1 MINWLRSR
9 RPKPQR
15 PAAQASAPVVE
26 FQTKQVGTSLVVS
39 APPGPGWHAMALA
52 GSVPADPG
60 RTVVVVDFPAG
71 GDGGYWTA
79 LVQALRGRGPVR
91 LAVSGAGSATG
102 TGPSRAIAA
111 QWLSEQLKAEVVAA
125 DGTLVPVPGG
135 STFVANAHATG
146 SWRSFHPDK
155 PSESL
160 GARFPSPEWE
170 SFMTTAPWRAGP
182 VSVAE
187 PVPTGLWL
195 HATPTAATRRHST
208 LAFGVPV
215 RMDVLTVVLGGPEEA
230 QLPSADLRAL
240 WEALPEEIRRR
251 VRFASC
257 GADLGQ
263 FAADTIGRPV
273 IAFNGLPVSTEGGIE
288 VGIVAP
294 DGRPTWRAFAIEL
307 RYRPGKS
314 PEVITARPPVAGLKS
329 LRPGL
334 WELTANVVVEAVAAG
349 LWVRAAGATPF
360 GAEAVRGMPVDPEW
374 ARMTV
379 GVPGEPVG
387 DEVSV
392 AGAKLFA
399 GLDTESQR
407 VVRLVFGEAPKT
419 EEPEP
424 EPVVAAPIIEDEPV
438 VDEPTAV
445 VPESLLTA
453 IDADVNYDIGDDLPT
468 MVLLRRQM
476 ALGQH
481 MKLEQPSEVEPWP
494 APQPPP
500 PVPMVETPLVVAEP
514 AEPALAMASSAPV
527 VEPSVVAMVE
537 PQPSEPEPPQ
547 TQPPLTL
554 PPAPVRVEPF
564 LVDPGID
571 VDALLDTLVAAE
583 TALDEHRGWLLRT
596 LGGQYDSYASRV
608 LRLLVQHPD
617 LRQGELQSVV
627 TDLVAVL
634 VYLAAGE
641 RKADEA
647 LLSGDVDA
655 LLPFLSCVISG
666 LQRLPTYEG
675 VAFCGGALDP
685 GTHRTGAILTEV
697 SFLNAVTADDAALPG
712 DAEFVIWSD
721 SARRTGLLEP
731 ELEPIVF
738 LPGTRFQVLG
748 VQDNRVLLGEIGGA
762 AQLASLEEAA
772 KLRAATGPVA
782 DPLRFGRSVGSPP

>member
-1 MINWLRSR
+1 MINWLKSR
-9 RPKPQR
+9 RSKSATPT
-15 PAAQASAPVVE
+15 PAAPQAPVVE
-26 FQTKQVGTSLVVS
+26 FQTRQVGAALVVS

-52 GSVPADPG
+52 ASVPGDPG
-60 RTVVVVDFPAG
+60 RTMVVVDFPS
-71 GDGGYWTA
+71 GDNGGYWSA

-91 LAVSGAGSATG
+91 LAVSGAGSASG
-102 TGPSRAIAA
+102 SGPTRAIAA
-111 QWLSEQLKAEVVAA
+111 QWLAEQLQAEVVAP

-146 SWRSFHPDK
+146 AWRSFHPDK
-155 PSESL
+155 PSEAL

-195 HATPTAATRRHST
+195 HATPTAALRRHSV

-230 QLPSADLRAL
+230 RLPSSDLRAL

-251 VRFASC
+251 VRFASF
-257 GADLGQ
+257 GAELGQ

-273 IAFNGLPVSTEGGIE
+273 IAYNGLPLSTERGIE
-288 VGIVAP
+288 VGIVSA
-294 DGRPTWRAFAIEL
+294 DGRPTWRSFATEL
-307 RYRPGKS
+307 RYRPGKA
-314 PEVITARPPVAGLKS
+314 PEVVAARPPVSGLKP

-334 WELTANVVVEAVAAG
+334 WELTESVVVEAVASG
-349 LWVRAAGATPF
+349 LWVRAAA
-360 GAEAVRGMPVDPEW
+360 AVDGDSVRSMPVDPEW
-374 ARMTV
+374 ARLTV
-379 GVPGEPVG
+379 GVPGEQVG

-399 GLDTESQR
+399 GLDAETQR
-407 VVRLVFGEAPKT
+407 VVRLVFGEAPKAA
-419 EEPEP
+419 EPEVEAVVEVP
-424 EPVVAAPIIEDEPV
+424 VEDAEPV
-438 VDEPTAV
+438 PTAV
-445 VPESLLTA
+445 
-453 IDADVNYDIGDDLPT
+453 DADINYDIGDDLPT

-476 ALGQH
+476 ELQISAASASASASVAVAVAEPVSGSATASLDIW
-481 MKLEQPSEVEPWP
+481 PVE
-494 APQPPP
+494 PP
-500 PVPMVETPLVVAEP
+500 PVPA
-514 AEPALAMASSAPV
+514 
-527 VEPSVVAMVE
+527 
-537 PQPSEPEPPQ
+537 
-547 TQPPLTL
+547 
-554 PPAPVRVEPF
+554 RVEPF

-571 VDALLDTLVAAE
+571 VDTMLDTLVAAE
-583 TALDEHRGWLLRT
+583 TALDEHRAWMRRT
-596 LGGQYDSYASRV
+596 LGDQYDSYASRV
-608 LRLLVQHPD
+608 LRLLVQHPS
-617 LRQGELQSVV
+617 LRDGELQSVV

-666 LQRLPTYEG
+666 LQRLPVYEG

-685 GTHRTGAILTEV
+685 STHRAGAILTEV
-697 SFLNAVTADDAALPG
+697 SFLNAVTSSEVALPG

-721 SARRTGLLEP
+721 SGRRTGYFEP

-748 VQDNRVLLGEIGGA
+748 VEGGRILLGEIGGGD
-762 AQLASLEEAA
+762 QLSRLEEAA

-782 DPLRFGRSVGSPP
+782 DPVRFGRSIGSPV

>member
-1 MINWLRSR
+1 MINWLKSR
-9 RPKPQR
+9 RSKPSTPA
-15 PAAQASAPVVE
+15 PAAPQPPVVE
-26 FQTKQVGTSLVVS
+26 FQTRQVGTTLVVS

-52 GSVPADPG
+52 ASVPADTG
-60 RTVVVVDFPAG
+60 RTMVVVDFPS
-71 GDGGYWTA
+71 GDNGGYWSA

-91 LAVSGAGSATG
+91 LAVSGAGSASG
-102 TGPSRAIAA
+102 SGPTRAIAA
-111 QWLSEQLKAEVVAA
+111 QWLSEQLQAEVVAP

-146 SWRSFHPDK
+146 AWRSFHPDK
-155 PSESL
+155 PSEAL

-195 HATPTAATRRHST
+195 HATPTAALRRHSV

-230 QLPSADLRAL
+230 RLPSSDLRAL

-251 VRFASC
+251 VRFASF
-257 GADLGQ
+257 GAELGQ

-273 IAFNGLPVSTEGGIE
+273 IAYNGLPLSTERGIE
-288 VGIVAP
+288 VGIVSG
-294 DGRPTWRAFAIEL
+294 DGRPTWRSFATEL
-307 RYRPGKS
+307 RYRPGKA
-314 PEVITARPPVAGLKS
+314 PEVVAARPPVAGLKP

-334 WELTANVVVEAVAAG
+334 WELSESVVVEAVTSG
-349 LWVRAAGATPF
+349 LWVRAAGVA
-360 GAEAVRGMPVDPEW
+360 GDDAVRSMPVDPEW
-374 ARMTV
+374 ARLTV

-399 GLDTESQR
+399 GLDPETQR
-407 VVRLVFGEAPKT
+407 VVRLVFGEAPKAAEPEA
-419 EEPEP
+419 EEPV
-424 EPVVAAPIIEDEPV
+424 VVAAPCDVVGASGASGAPVAPVASGASDVEPV
-438 VDEPTAV
+438 
-445 VPESLLTA
+445 
-453 IDADVNYDIGDDLPT
+453 DADINYDIGDDLPT

-476 ALGQH
+476 ELQISGADASVAEPVSGSATASISAEAWPL
-481 MKLEQPSEVEPWP
+481 PVES
-494 APQPPP
+494 P
-500 PVPMVETPLVVAEP
+500 PVPA
-514 AEPALAMASSAPV
+514 
-527 VEPSVVAMVE
+527 
-537 PQPSEPEPPQ
+537 
-547 TQPPLTL
+547 
-554 PPAPVRVEPF
+554 RVEPF

-571 VDALLDTLVAAE
+571 VDTMLDTLVAAE
-583 TALDEHRGWLLRT
+583 TALDEHRGWMRRT
-596 LGGQYDSYASRV
+596 LGDQYDSYASRV
-608 LRLLVQHPD
+608 LRLLVQHPS
-617 LRQGELQSVV
+617 LREGELQSVV

-666 LQRLPTYEG
+666 LQRLPVYEG

-685 GTHRTGAILTEV
+685 GTHRAGAILTEV
-697 SFLNAVTADDAALPG
+697 SFLNAVTSPEVALPG

-721 SARRTGLLEP
+721 SGRRTGYFEP

-748 VQDNRVLLGEIGGA
+748 VEGGRILLGEIGGGV
-762 AQLASLEEAA
+762 QLARLEEAA

-782 DPLRFGRSVGSPP
+782 DPVRFGRSVGSPV

>member
-1 MINWLRSR
+1 MRSR

-15 PAAQASAPVVE
+15 PAAEAQPPVVE
-26 FQTKQVGTSLVVS
+26 FQTRQVGAALIVS

-52 GSVPADPG
+52 GSVPPDPG

-71 GDGGYWTA
+71 GDGSYWTA

-102 TGPSRAIAA
+102 AGPARAIAA
-111 QWLSEQLKAEVVAA
+111 QWLAEQLKAEVVAA

-155 PSESL
+155 PSEAL

-195 HATPTAATRRHST
+195 HATPTAATRRHSA

-215 RMDVLTVVLGGPEEA
+215 RMDVLTVILGGPEEA
-230 QLPSADLRAL
+230 QLPSAELRAL

-251 VRFASC
+251 VRFASF

-273 IAFNGLPVSTEGGIE
+273 IAFNGLPVATERGIE
-288 VGIVAP
+288 VGVVAP
-294 DGRPTWRAFAIEL
+294 DGRPTWRAFASEL
-307 RYRPGKS
+307 RYRPGKP
-314 PEVITARPPVAGLKS
+314 PEVIAARPPVAGLKS
-329 LRPGL
+329 LRPGQ

-349 LWVRAAGATPF
+349 LWVRAAGATPA
-360 GAEAVRGMPVDPEW
+360 GAELVRGMPVDPEW

-387 DEVSV
+387 DEISV

-399 GLDTESQR
+399 GLDAESQR
-407 VVRLVFGEAPKT
+407 VVRLVFGEAPK
-419 EEPEP
+419 PEP
-424 EPVVAAPIIEDEPV
+424 AADPV
-438 VDEPTAV
+438 VDTAVDAGVDGPTAV
-445 VPESLLTA
+445 VAEAVLTA
-453 IDADVNYDIGDDLPT
+453 VDADVNYDIGDELPT

-476 ALGQH
+476 ALHQIGAGQIT
-481 MKLEQPSEVEPWP
+481 PSPLDPSPLDPPPLDPGQIDPGPIDPGPVESSQIELPADPWPVEP
-494 APQPPP
+494 
-500 PVPMVETPLVVAEP
+500 
-514 AEPALAMASSAPV
+514 
-527 VEPSVVAMVE
+527 
-537 PQPSEPEPPQ
+537 
-547 TQPPLTL
+547 
-554 PPAPVRVEPF
+554 PPAPVRAEPF

-583 TALDEHRGWLLRT
+583 TALDEHRGWMLRT
-596 LGGQYDSYASRV
+596 LGDQYDSYASRV
-608 LRLLVQHPD
+608 LRLLVQHPE
-617 LRQGELQSVV
+617 LREGELQSVV

-675 VAFCGGALDP
+675 VAFCGGTLDP
-685 GTHRTGAILTEV
+685 PTHRSGAILTEV
-697 SFLNAVTADDAALPG
+697 SFLNAVTAADAALPG

-731 ELEPIVF
+731 ELDPVVF

-748 VQDNRVLLGEIGGA
+748 VHDNRVLLGEIGGGD
-762 AQLASLEEAA
+762 QLARLEEAA

-782 DPLRFGRSVGSPP
+782 DPLRFARSIGSPT

>member
-9 RPKPQR
+9 RPKPQGFKSRR
-15 PAAQASAPVVE
+15 PAAEPQSPVVE
-26 FQTKQVGTSLVVS
+26 FQTRQVGSALVVS

-60 RTVVVVDFPAG
+60 RTIVVVDFPAG

-102 TGPSRAIAA
+102 AGPTRAIAA
-111 QWLSEQLKAEVVAA
+111 QWLSDQLKAEVVAA

-230 QLPSADLRAL
+230 QLPSADLGAL

-251 VRFASC
+251 VRFASF

-273 IAFNGLPVSTEGGIE
+273 IAFNGLPVSTERGIE

-294 DGRPTWRAFAIEL
+294 DGRPTWRAFASEL
-307 RYRPGKS
+307 RYRPGKP
-314 PEVITARPPVAGLKS
+314 PEVIAARPPVAGLKS

-349 LWVRAAGATPF
+349 LWVRAAGATPV
-360 GAEAVRGMPVDPEW
+360 GAEVVRGMPVDPEW
-374 ARMTV
+374 ARLTV

-387 DEVSV
+387 DEISV

-399 GLDTESQR
+399 GLDADTQR
-407 VVRLVFGEAPKT
+407 VVRLVFGESPKA
-419 EEPEP
+419 EEP
-424 EPVVAAPIIEDEPV
+424 EPVVVE
-438 VDEPTAV
+438 EPTAV
-445 VPESLLTA
+445 VAESVLTA
-453 IDADVNYDIGDDLPT
+453 VDADINYDIGDDLPT

-476 ALGQH
+476 ELGQ
-481 MKLEQPSEVEPWP
+481 QAPADAWPVVE
-494 APQPPP
+494 PP
-500 PVPMVETPLVVAEP
+500 PVPA
-514 AEPALAMASSAPV
+514 
-527 VEPSVVAMVE
+527 
-537 PQPSEPEPPQ
+537 
-547 TQPPLTL
+547 
-554 PPAPVRVEPF
+554 RVEPF

-571 VDALLDTLVAAE
+571 VDTLLDTLVAAE
-583 TALDEHRGWLLRT
+583 TALDEHRGWMLRT
-596 LGGQYDSYASRV
+596 LGDQYDSYASRV
-608 LRLLVQHPD
+608 LRVLVQHPE
-617 LRQGELQSVV
+617 LREGELQSVV

-666 LQRLPTYEG
+666 LQRLPMYEG

-731 ELEPIVF
+731 ELDPIVF

-748 VQDNRVLLGEIGGA
+748 VHDNRVLLGEIGGGD
-762 AQLASLEEAA
+762 QLARLEEAA

-782 DPLRFGRSVGSPP
+782 DPIRFGRSVGSPP

>member
-1 MINWLRSR
+1 MINWLKSR
-9 RPKPQR
+9 RAKPQR
-15 PAAQASAPVVE
+15 PVVEAQPVVE
-26 FQTKQVGTSLVVS
+26 FQTRQVGAALIVS

-52 GSVPADPG
+52 ASVPPDPG
-60 RTVVVVDFPAG
+60 RTVVVVDFPS
-71 GDGGYWTA
+71 GDNGGYWSA

-91 LAVSGAGSATG
+91 LAVSGAGSASG
-102 TGPSRAIAA
+102 SGPTRAIAA
-111 QWLSEQLKAEVVAA
+111 QWLAEQLQAEVVAP

-146 SWRSFHPDK
+146 AWRSYHPDK
-155 PSESL
+155 PSEAL

-215 RMDVLTVVLGGPEEA
+215 RMDVLTVILGGPEEA
-230 QLPSADLRAL
+230 QLPAADLRAL

-251 VRFASC
+251 VRFASF

-273 IAFNGLPVSTEGGIE
+273 IAYNGLPVSSERGIE
-288 VGIVAP
+288 IGIVSP
-294 DGRPTWRAFAIEL
+294 DGRPTWRAFATEL
-307 RYRPGKS
+307 RYRPGKM
-314 PEVITARPPVAGLKS
+314 PEIVAARPPVGGLKP

-349 LWVRAAGATPF
+349 LWVRAAGATPV
-360 GAEAVRGMPVDPEW
+360 GAETVRRMPVDPEW

-399 GLDTESQR
+399 GLDPETQR
-407 VVRLVFGEAPKT
+407 VVRLVFGEAPKAAEPEV
-419 EEPEP
+419 EEPTVSEWPTTEVPGDPADSVEAAVPVRSAAGEP
-424 EPVVAAPIIEDEPV
+424 SAPV
-438 VDEPTAV
+438 PTAV
-445 VPESLLTA
+445 
-453 IDADVNYDIGDDLPT
+453 DAEINYDIGDDLPT

-476 ALGQH
+476 ELGQQAPA
-481 MKLEQPSEVEPWP
+481 EAWSVPVE
-494 APQPPP
+494 PP
-500 PVPMVETPLVVAEP
+500 PVPA
-514 AEPALAMASSAPV
+514 
-527 VEPSVVAMVE
+527 
-537 PQPSEPEPPQ
+537 
-547 TQPPLTL
+547 
-554 PPAPVRVEPF
+554 RVEPF

-571 VDALLDTLVAAE
+571 VDTMLDTLVAAE
-583 TALDEHRGWLLRT
+583 TALDEHRGWMRRT
-596 LGGQYDSYASRV
+596 LGDQYDSYASRV
-608 LRLLVQHPD
+608 LRLLVQHPE
-617 LRQGELQSVV
+617 LREGELQSVV

-666 LQRLPTYEG
+666 LQRLPVYEG
-675 VAFCGGALDP
+675 VAFCGGAVDP
-685 GTHRTGAILTEV
+685 GTHRPGAILTEV
-697 SFLNAVTADDAALPG
+697 SFLNAVTAAEVALPG

-721 SARRTGLLEP
+721 SGRRTGYFEP

-748 VQDNRVLLGEIGGA
+748 VHDNRILLGEIGGGD
-762 AQLASLEEAA
+762 QLAKLEEAA

-782 DPLRFGRSVGSPP
+782 DPVRFGRSIGSPV

>member
-1 MINWLRSR
+1 MINWLKSR
-9 RPKPQR
+9 RSKPQR
-15 PAAQASAPVVE
+15 PVPAEAQPPVVE
-26 FQTKQVGTSLVVS
+26 FQTRQVGAALIVS

-52 GSVPADPG
+52 ASVPGDPG
-60 RTVVVVDFPAG
+60 RTMVVVDFPS
-71 GDGGYWTA
+71 GDNGGYWSA

-91 LAVSGAGSATG
+91 LAVSGAGSASG
-102 TGPSRAIAA
+102 SGPTRAIAA
-111 QWLSEQLKAEVVAA
+111 QWLSEQLQAEVVAP

-146 SWRSFHPDK
+146 AWRSFHPDK

-195 HATPTAATRRHST
+195 HATPSAATRRHST

-215 RMDVLTVVLGGPEEA
+215 RMDVLTVVLGGPEEGR
-230 QLPSADLRAL
+230 LPSADLRAL

-251 VRFASC
+251 VRFASF

-273 IAFNGLPVSTEGGIE
+273 IAYNGLPLSTERGIE
-288 VGIVAP
+288 VGIVAG
-294 DGRPTWRAFAIEL
+294 DGRATWRSFATEL
-307 RYRPGKS
+307 RYRPGKP
-314 PEVITARPPVAGLKS
+314 PEVVAARPPVGGLKP

-334 WELTANVVVEAVAAG
+334 WELSPNVVVEAVAAG
-349 LWVRAAGATPF
+349 LWVRAAGTTTVDV
-360 GAEAVRGMPVDPEW
+360 VRAAPVDPEW
-374 ARMTV
+374 ARLTV

-399 GLDTESQR
+399 GLDAETQR
-407 VVRLVFGEAPKT
+407 VVRLVFGEAPVKAL
-419 EEPEP
+419 EPEV
-424 EPVVAAPIIEDEPV
+424 E
-438 VDEPTAV
+438 EPTAV
-445 VPESLLTA
+445 DDFVLVPAVVEAPVVESPVVAVPLEPSDPVPTSV
-453 IDADVNYDIGDDLPT
+453 DVDVNYDIGDDLPT

-476 ALGQH
+476 ELVQLTGSAA
-481 MKLEQPSEVEPWP
+481 SVETWS
-494 APQPPP
+494 APVEPP
-500 PVPMVETPLVVAEP
+500 PVPA
-514 AEPALAMASSAPV
+514 
-527 VEPSVVAMVE
+527 
-537 PQPSEPEPPQ
+537 
-547 TQPPLTL
+547 
-554 PPAPVRVEPF
+554 RIEPF

-571 VDALLDTLVAAE
+571 VDTMLDTLVAAE
-583 TALDEHRGWLLRT
+583 TALDEHRAWVRRT
-596 LGGQYDSYASRV
+596 LGDQYDSYASRV
-608 LRLLVQHPD
+608 LRLLIQHPS
-617 LRQGELQSVV
+617 LREGELQSVV
-627 TDLVAVL
+627 TDLVSVL

-666 LQRLPTYEG
+666 LQRLPVYEG

-685 GTHRTGAILTEV
+685 GTHRAGAILTEV
-697 SFLNAVTADDAALPG
+697 SFLNAVTAPEVALPG

-721 SARRTGLLEP
+721 SGRRTGFFEP
-731 ELEPIVF
+731 ELDPIVF

-748 VQDNRVLLGEIGGA
+748 VEDGRILLGEIGGGD
-762 AQLASLEEAA
+762 QLAKLEEAA
-772 KLRAATGPVA
+772 KLRASTGPVA
-782 DPLRFGRSVGSPP
+782 DPVRFGRSIGSPV